1 MSTLVAFVSN
11 SFDAT
16 SAGNGNRCGRTR
28 RPDIR
33 PCLAARED
41 FRNWLI
47 GEAPG
52 SRNSSMRQD
61 DSHCDGSLNGS
72 ANVLMPARSAAVC
85 LSGTLN
91 PPLID
96 GSTRWLPRRSRSD
109 ASEARRERPQHRR
122 HRRDTTPATRLAHQC
137 SR

>member
-72 ANVLMPARSAAVC
+72 VNVLMPARSADVC
-85 LSGTLN
+85 LSGTVAARSE
-91 PPLID
+91 PRATAIAVAKPLTVVITLRSSPSAASAS
-96 GSTRWLPRRSRSD
+96 STHP
-109 ASEARRERPQHRR
+109 
-122 HRRDTTPATRLAHQC
+122 
-137 SR
+137 